1 MLIGEAD
8 AKKFRVGADRRVR
21 PHSLTSW
28 SSITLARWMP
38 HARAEVAGI
47 HLQHYSMLATL
58 SSPGPPAQHSTALR
72 AVTFVG
78 SGILGGWHN
87 TSA

>member
-1 MLIGEAD
+1 MPARSN
-8 AKKFRVGADRRVR
+8 AFRDVFNLRGLS
-21 PHSLTSW
+21 P
-28 SSITLARWMP
+28 LAVWVP